1 VIASALAEVEV
12 RKVGFERLVAESSQ
26 EWSLIYGLLAVALSV
41 GMGWAAGRLFALI

>member
-1 VIASALAEVEV
+1 MGV
-12 RKVGFERLVAESSQ
+12 ERLVADSSQ